1 MTTRGYNIDEEAVR
15 QAKGTWFRIREQFI
29 RVLRKNPNLL
39 IGLIVLI
46 FFSILCGAAQFW
58 ERIDPLMLDPDDRI
72 QGPSWK
78 HWFGTDN
85 AGRDIYS
92 RTLHGGRVSLMVG
105 FFVAIFTTAVGMVIG
120 LISGYT
126 PKLDM
131 IIQRVMDAIMSF
143 PTLLLALALV
153 AMLGSSLWNVIG
165 VITFVDTPR
174 MVRIVRATVLSL
186 REQMYIDA
194 ARSIGAPTWRIL
206 FVHLAPNTMAPVLVQ
221 ATYIFALAILTEA
234 SLSFLGLG
242 IPPENPS
249 WGNILALGRT
259 FLQQAFW
266 ISFFPGLLLTIN
278 VLAMNLVGDGL
289 RAVSYTHLTLP
300 TIYSV

>member
-1 MTTRGYNIDEEAVR
+1 MTTTRGYNIDEEAIR

-46 FFSILCGAAQFW
+46 FFTLLCGFAQFW

-92 RTLHGGRVSLMVG
+92 RTLHGGRVSLLVG
-105 FFVAIFTTAVGMVIG
+105 FFVAVFTTLVGMVLG

-126 PKLDM
+126 PKID
-131 IIQRVMDAIMSF
+131 IILQRIMDAIMSF

-153 AMLGSSLWNVIG
+153 AMLGSSMWNVIG

-174 MVRIVRATVLSL
+174 MVRIVRATVLTL

-194 ARSIGAPTWRIL
+194 ARALGAPTWRIL

-259 FLQQAFW
+259 YLQQAFW
-266 ISFFPGLLLTIN
+266 ISFFPGFLLTIN

-289 RAVSYTHLTLP
+289 RDAFDPKMSR
-300 TIYSV
+300 SV